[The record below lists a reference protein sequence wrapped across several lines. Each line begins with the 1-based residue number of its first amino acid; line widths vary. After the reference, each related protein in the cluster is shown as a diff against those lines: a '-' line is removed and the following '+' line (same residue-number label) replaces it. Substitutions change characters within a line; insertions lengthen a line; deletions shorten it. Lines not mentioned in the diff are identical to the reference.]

1 MLKKQD
7 FYFDLPEELIAQTPL
22 EDRSS
27 SRLMVMDRETGE
39 IEHKH
44 FSRHWHIHVCLM
56 RLFISLG
63 IN

>member
-27 SRLMVMDRETGE
+27 SRLMVMDRESGE

-44 FSRHWHIHVCLM
+44 FID
-56 RLFISLG
+56 IT
-63 IN
+63 

>member
-27 SRLMVMDRETGE
+27 SRLMVMDRETGISILE
-39 IEHKH
+39 ILQN
-44 FSRHWHIHVCLM
+44 ILM
-56 RLFISLG
+56 REIV
-63 IN
+63 